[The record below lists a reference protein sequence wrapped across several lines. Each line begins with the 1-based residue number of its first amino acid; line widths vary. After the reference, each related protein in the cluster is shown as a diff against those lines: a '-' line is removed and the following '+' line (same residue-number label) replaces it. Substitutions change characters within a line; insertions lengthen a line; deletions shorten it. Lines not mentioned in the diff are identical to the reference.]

1 MDYHPFCNTTGE
13 SMSSSDFNLFFK
25 ESIRVIKEKD
35 ISVEEYN
42 LWFDKLEFHSFEEN
56 ILSIYVPSKFY
67 RDQVSQR
74 YLDLI
79 ESRLRELTGNEGIKI
94 TFAIKKADK
103 EQAKPIKERPKVEPV
118 ASAVPSF
125 ETKEPKA
132 TKKHPL
138 LQQKYDFESFVI
150 GNNNSFAANAAKAIA
165 ENPGSKYNPYLIYG
179 GVGLGKTHLM
189 QAIGNHLY
197 NSNTS
202 KKIVYIPA
210 ETFINEF
217 IYSIR
222 TTSQQEFKNK
232 YRKVDLLLI
241 DDIHDLQ
248 GKRETQEELFHTF
261 NALYDLNKQMV
272 FTCDRPP
279 SELKD
284 FNDRLKSRFQRG
296 LNVDLQPPNF
306 ETRVAILN
314 KKIEELKPNT
324 EIPLEVIEFIS
335 KNVSTNIRDLE
346 ASLTRIIGYCDL
358 VNKNINIEI
367 AQNLLSQFFTSPVQ
381 TKISIKNI
389 QKTVSDYFNIS
400 TDDIKGK
407 RRTRQIA
414 FPRQIAMYICRE
426 ITDYSTTEIGQEFGG
441 KDHTTVMHA
450 HQRIKDRMTTDSTL
464 EPIIGE
470 LIRNIK
476 NV

>member
-1 MDYHPFCNTTGE
+1 MA
-13 SMSSSDFNLFFK
+13 SSDFKLFWD
-25 ESIRVIKEKD
+25 ECIRLIKEKD
-35 ISVEEYN
+35 ISEEEYN
-42 LWFDKLEFHSFEEN
+42 LWFEKLLFTSYEN
-56 ILSIYVPSKFY
+56 NELTISVPSKFY

-79 ESRLRELTGNEGIKI
+79 NERIRSLTGMKDLSILFTISDKSSEPEKIK
-94 TFAIKKADK
+94 
-103 EQAKPIKERPKVEPV
+103 PKLPEKSIDAPKIVK
-118 ASAVPSF
+118 
-125 ETKEPKA
+125 ETKRIVRQ
-132 TKKHPL
+132 HPL
-138 LQQKYDFESFVI
+138 LQAKYDFESFVI

-189 QAIGNHLY
+189 QAIGNYIHSHFE
-197 NSNTS
+197 N

-210 ETFINEF
+210 ENFVNEF
-217 IYSIR
+217 IHCIR
-222 TTSQQEFKNK
+222 SSSQQSFKNK

-241 DDIHDLQ
+241 DDIHDFQ
-248 GKRETQEELFHTF
+248 GKQETQEELFHTF

-279 SELKD
+279 SELSD

-314 KKIEELKPNT
+314 KKIEELNPS
-324 EIPLEVIEFIS
+324 IPISNEVIEYIS

-346 ASLTRIIGYCDL
+346 ASLIRINGYSEL
-358 VNKNINIEI
+358 VNKNITIGNVEE
-367 AQNLLSQFFTSPVQ
+367 LLSQFFTSPIQ
-381 TKISIKNI
+381 TAISIEKI
-389 QKTVSDYFNIS
+389 QRIVSDYFNIS
-400 TDDIKGK
+400 LNDITGK

-414 FPRQIAMYICRE
+414 FPRQIAMYISRE

-450 HQRIKDRMTTDSTL
+450 HQRISDRMKTDSTL
-464 EPIIGE
+464 EPTIND
-470 LIRNIK
+470 LVRTIK
-476 NV
+476 SS

>member
-1 MDYHPFCNTTGE
+1 
-13 SMSSSDFNLFFK
+13 MSLSDFKVFWD
-25 ESIRVIKEKD
+25 ESIRIIKEKD
-35 ISVEEYN
+35 ISIEEYN
-42 LWFDKLEFHSFEEN
+42 LWFEKLDFFHYDN
-56 ILSIYVPSKFY
+56 DVISIKVPSKFY

-74 YLDLI
+74 YLPI
-79 ESRLRELTGNEGIKI
+79 IQNRIAELTGSNNIKI
-94 TFAIKKADK
+94 EFIIEKKEEIEEK
-103 EQAKPIKERPKVEPV
+103 ETPRAENPKTSEKIEIENTTV
-118 ASAVPSF
+118 
-125 ETKEPKA
+125 TQK
-132 TKKHPL
+132 KKHPM
-138 LQQKYDFESFVI
+138 LQLKYDFDSYVI

-165 ENPGSKYNPYLIYG
+165 DNPGSKYNPFLIYG

-189 QAIGNHLY
+189 EAIGNHLY
-197 NSNTS
+197 SHNVS

-210 ETFINEF
+210 ENFINEF
-217 IYSIR
+217 IHSIR
-222 TTSQQEFKNK
+222 TNTQQNFKNK

-279 SELKD
+279 SDLKD

-314 KKIEELKPNT
+314 KKLEELQPNT
-324 EIPLEVIEFIS
+324 EIPSEVIDFIS
-335 KNVSTNIRDLE
+335 NNVSTNIRDLE

-358 VNKNINIEI
+358 VNKNITIEI

-381 TKISIKNI
+381 SKISIKNI
-389 QKTVSDYFNIS
+389 QKIVSEYFNIS

-450 HQRIKDRMTTDSTL
+450 HQRIGERMTTDSTL
-464 EPIIGE
+464 EPTINE
-470 LIRNIK
+470 LIRSIRN
-476 NV
+476 

>member
-1 MDYHPFCNTTGE
+1 
-13 SMSSSDFNLFFK
+13 MSLSDFKVFWD
-25 ESIRVIKEKD
+25 ESIRIIKEKD
-35 ISVEEYN
+35 ISIEEYN
-42 LWFDKLEFHSFEEN
+42 LWFEKLDFFNYEN
-56 ILSIYVPSKFY
+56 DVISVKVPSKFY

-74 YLDLI
+74 YLPI
-79 ESRLRELTGNEGIKI
+79 IQSRIAELTGSSNLKI
-94 TFAIKKADK
+94 VFIIEKKD
-103 EQAKPIKERPKVEPV
+103 EPV
-118 ASAVPSF
+118 ENHS
-125 ETKEPKA
+125 PKRELPISQKA
-132 TKKHPL
+132 ALPENDAPRKRSKHPM
-138 LQQKYDFESFVI
+138 LQMKHDFESYVI

-165 ENPGSKYNPYLIYG
+165 DNPGSKYNPFLIYG

-189 QAIGNHLY
+189 QAIGNHLF
-197 NSNTS
+197 NQPVP

-210 ETFINEF
+210 ENFINEF
-217 IYSIR
+217 IHSIR
-222 TTSQQEFKNK
+222 TNTQQDFKNK

-279 SELKD
+279 SDLKD

-314 KKIEELKPNT
+314 KKLEELQPNT
-324 EIPLEVIEFIS
+324 EIPSEVIDFIS
-335 KNVSTNIRDLE
+335 NNVSTNIRDLE

-358 VNKNINIEI
+358 VNKNITIEI

-381 TKISIKNI
+381 SKISIKNI
-389 QKTVSDYFNIS
+389 QKVVSDYFNIS

-450 HQRIKDRMTTDSTL
+450 HQRIGERMTTDSTL
-464 EPIIGE
+464 EPTINE
-470 LIRNIK
+470 LIRSIRN
-476 NV
+476 